1 MSSNL
6 VITNG
11 ILTTPGTPVS
21 PELAARLADSVRRIA
36 ETAFRCPAC
45 GSLAQKREDGTV
57 FPHQAWPFNRGCNG
71 GQ

>member
-11 ILTTPGTPVS
+11 ILTTPGTSVS
-21 PELAARLADSVRRIA
+21 PELAARLAASVQRIA
-36 ETAFRCPAC
+36 ETTVRCPAC

-57 FPHQAWPFNRGCNG
+57 FPHQAYPFDRGCDG